1 MFIEM
6 LIDSLGAA
14 SALALLGTAVVGAAA
29 VLGALW
35 HDDLRLRQRE
45 RGWR

>member
-14 SALALLGTAVVGAAA
+14 PALALLGTAVVGAAA

-35 HDDLRLRQRE
+35 HDDLRLKHRGH
-45 RGWR
+45 GWR